1 MYENL
6 KWISHAF
13 CDCEK
18 KTNYGNEPNDG
29 CKCHAKKTMWRARE
43 KRDKKC
49 NSAAKQ
55 QLRLDA
61 CNSHEKTKLIDPF
74 LHS

>member
-18 KTNYGNEPNDG
+18 KPKTNYGNEPNDG
-29 CKCHAKKTMWRARE
+29 CKCHVKTTMWRERKRE
-43 KRDKKC
+43 KKC
-49 NSAAKQ
+49 NSATKQ

-61 CNSHEKTKLIDPF
+61 CNSREKSK
-74 LHS
+74 